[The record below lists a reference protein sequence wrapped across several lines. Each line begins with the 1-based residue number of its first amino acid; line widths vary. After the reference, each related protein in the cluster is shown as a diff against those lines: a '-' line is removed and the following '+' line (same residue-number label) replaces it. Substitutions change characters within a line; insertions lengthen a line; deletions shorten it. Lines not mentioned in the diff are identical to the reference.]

1 MSERMPVVSLLFLL
15 SLRALQIAFSI
26 NVFLPLKYIWL
37 YIDFLLSF
45 PF

>member
-1 MSERMPVVSLLFLL
+1 MVSLLFLL

-26 NVFLPLKYIWL
+26 NVFLPLKKNIWL